1 MAAKLRRRDVGNC
14 STTSSVRPHLSRC
27 LLLRGAAVEATQSET
42 SFYRVGET
50 PNWLLNK
57 RYFVKSGKVCS
68 QSTAGETI
76 EYFEYERLCKPSLF
90 TTKLRLHVFCLNE
103 RLFDNSLKPI
113 PALRKIFLNKNLKH

>member
-1 MAAKLRRRDVGNC
+1 MKPPFTELERHQTGFLIRDISLKAEN
-14 STTSSVRPHLSRC
+14 
-27 LLLRGAAVEATQSET
+27 
-42 SFYRVGET
+42 
-50 PNWLLNK
+50 
-57 RYFVKSGKVCS
+57 VCS
-68 QSTAGETI
+68 QGTAGETI